1 MPKRV
6 VAAIAAFGIVTA
18 SAAGASQRDAER
30 GPFLLVSLPALGT
43 VTWRCDPS
51 VKPGIG
57 PGLAGMALGFRAFA
71 SSATD
76 RLRFRAGRRID
87 VRRTVQPG
95 KSVRFPYVPFRVQTL
110 DVTQFTEAGT
120 LRAHVTVDFVPHLLG
135 TYCYPYLPP
144 KVTVRVGPRI

>member
-1 MPKRV
+1 MPKRAAAAL
-6 VAAIAAFGIVTA
+6 VAFVILTT
-18 SAAGASQRDAER
+18 SAAGALRRHAER

-51 VKPGIG
+51 VKPGVA

-76 RLRFRAGRRID
+76 RLRFRAGRGVD
-87 VRRTVQPG
+87 VKRTVQPG
-95 KSVRFPYVPFRVQTL
+95 RSVHFPFVPFHVQTL

-120 LRAHVTVDFVPHLLG
+120 LRAHVLVDFVPQLLS

-144 KVTVRVGPRI
+144 KVTVRVGPRT